1 MVFWKVYPLHVSN
14 KQLSII
20 RRSFLYTQHT
30 VFYHASMGCLAARH
44 PIDVSITR
52 SLLVQ
57 LKDILKE
64 ERRGKVTK
72 GGLVLARQC
81 PASPGTCNPEE
92 SSLTGLPMSW
102 SPTQF
107 SGSGPVG
114 LPPVPWPEKTIERS
128 PFFVRRGGHC
138 CRGDLFGRIIFWI
151 FWSGLQKLER
161 RAKKCIELCGEHVK
175 EIPSLF
181 AVACFLPGR
190 AKDLSAPRSNRP
202 SATAQARP
210 VKHASR
216 RASWCGVPNFWYV
229 MMLYCHSLHFI
240 AYKSWIRQ
248 N

>member
-1 MVFWKVYPLHVSN
+1 MTRKQNNNQYSGGITAQPRLKKFRVQKSAGKFLTSIFWGQDRIL
-14 KQLSII
+14 L
-20 RRSFLYTQHT
+20 
-30 VFYHASMGCLAARH
+30 
-44 PIDVSITR
+44 IDYLPNGQTINAKYYS

-57 LKDILKE
+57 LKD
-64 ERRGKVTK
+64 
-72 GGLVLARQC
+72 VLRKNA
-81 PASPGTCNPEE
+81 AGSSPRE
-92 SSLTGLPMSW
+92 SCSCTTMPRLTGHLQPRRNWPTWASSHPPYSPDLAPSDYNWEVAIFRPTRRSLLPRR
-102 SPTQF
+102 
-107 SGSGPVG
+107 SGWTDS
-114 LPPVPWPEKTIERS
+114 LLI
-128 PFFVRRGGHC
+128 FFFC
-138 CRGDLFGRIIFWI
+138 D
-151 FWSGLQKLER
+151 LQKLEQ